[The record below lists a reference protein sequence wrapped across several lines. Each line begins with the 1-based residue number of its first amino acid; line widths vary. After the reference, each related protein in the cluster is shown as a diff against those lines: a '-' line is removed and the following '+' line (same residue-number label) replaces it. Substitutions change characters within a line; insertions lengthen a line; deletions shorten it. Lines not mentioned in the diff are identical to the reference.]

1 MLERLSWKRLVFELI
16 LCCIPAFLLGAF
28 LGHLP
33 WFLLAS
39 VTGLLIWHFWNLL
52 RLSWWLWV
60 DRSMTPPP
68 GSGSWEPL
76 LYGLHQ
82 MQMRNKKRRRE
93 LGSLIKRFRSG
104 AESLPDAVILTT
116 EEGTIFWCNGLAQQL
131 LGLRWPDDNGQNIL
145 NLLRYPEFTL
155 YLKKR
160 DFTRPHNL
168 KLNNGRHLEIRVM
181 PYSDKQWLMV
191 ARDVTQMH
199 QLEGARRNFFANVSH
214 ELRTPLTVLQGYLE
228 MMQEQTLEGAPREK
242 ALHTM
247 REQTHRMEGLV
258 KQLKVNHA
266 EAMKTIT
273 KHDRELMEKIRLY
286 RIQTQDQRDELNK
299 EKEELA
305 DQKKDL
311 EKKQEE
317 LQALE
322 EENQKLIDELNV
334 QSSETESDLAAAE
347 AAKED
352 YVSQLD
358 QLIADRNAQA
368 EKEEEA
374 RRQAEAN
381 QNAANNNSGS
391 GNTSSGSGNTSD
403 VLNTGDL
410 SFSWPLAGYGYGS
423 ITQYFGGMF
432 SGSPHG
438 GVDIGVPYGTP
449 IYAAESGQ
457 VISAEYHWSWGNNVL
472 IWHNGTYSTRYA
484 HCSSLAVSAGEYVEK
499 GQIVGYVGSTG
510 QSTGN
515 HLHFEVYQNGT
526 RVDPLNFV

>member
-16 LCCIPAFLLGAF
+16 LCCIPAFILGAIV
-28 LGHLP
+28 GHLP
-33 WFLLAS
+33 WFLLAA
-39 VTGLLIWHFWNLL
+39 VTGLLVWHFWNLL

-160 DFTRPHNL
+160 DFTGPHNL
-168 KLNNGRHLEIRVM
+168 RLNNGRHLEIRVM
-181 PYSDKQWLMV
+181 PYSDRQWLMV

-247 REQTHRMEGLV
+247 REQTFRMEGLV
-258 KQLKVNHA
+258 KQLLTLSKIEAAPSLALNDIIDVPMMLRVVEREAQTLSHNQHTLSFDVDNTLKVLGSEDELRSAISNLIYNAVNHTPKGTHIAVRWQHTPAGA
-266 EAMKTIT
+266 EFSVEDNGPGIGPEHLPRLTERFYRVDKARSRQTGGSGLGLAIV
-273 KHDRELMEKIRLY
+273 KHAVSHHESRLN
-286 RIQTQDQRDELNK
+286 I
-299 EKEELA
+299 
-305 DQKKDL
+305 
-311 EKKQEE
+311 
-317 LQALE
+317 
-322 EENQKLIDELNV
+322 
-334 QSSETESDLAAAE
+334 ESTLGKGTRFSFVIPE
-347 AAKED
+347 R
-352 YVSQLD
+352 
-358 QLIADRNAQA
+358 LIA
-368 EKEEEA
+368 KK
-374 RRQAEAN
+374 
-381 QNAANNNSGS
+381 
-391 GNTSSGSGNTSD
+391 
-403 VLNTGDL
+403 
-410 SFSWPLAGYGYGS
+410 
-423 ITQYFGGMF
+423 
-432 SGSPHG
+432 
-438 GVDIGVPYGTP
+438 
-449 IYAAESGQ
+449 
-457 VISAEYHWSWGNNVL
+457 SA
-472 IWHNGTYSTRYA
+472 
-484 HCSSLAVSAGEYVEK
+484 
-499 GQIVGYVGSTG
+499 
-510 QSTGN
+510 
-515 HLHFEVYQNGT
+515 
-526 RVDPLNFV
+526 

>member
-16 LCCIPAFLLGAF
+16 LSCIPALILGAIF
-28 LGHLP
+28 GYLP
-33 WFLLAS
+33 WFLLVA
-39 VTGLLIWHFWNLL
+39 VTGLLVWHFWNLL

-160 DFTRPHNL
+160 DFSRPHNL

-181 PYSDKQWLMV
+181 PYSDRQWLMV

-247 REQTHRMEGLV
+247 REQTFRMEGLV
-258 KQLKVNHA
+258 KQLLTLSKIEAAPSLALTDIIDVPMMLRVVEREAQTLSHNQHTLSFDVDNALKVLGSEDELRSAISNLVYNAVNHTPKGTHIAVRWQHTPAGA
-266 EAMKTIT
+266 EFSVEDNGPGIGSEHLPRLTERFYRVDKARSRQTGGSGLGLAIV
-273 KHDRELMEKIRLY
+273 KHAVSHHDSRLN
-286 RIQTQDQRDELNK
+286 I
-299 EKEELA
+299 
-305 DQKKDL
+305 
-311 EKKQEE
+311 
-317 LQALE
+317 
-322 EENQKLIDELNV
+322 
-334 QSSETESDLAAAE
+334 ESTLGKGTRFSFVIPE
-347 AAKED
+347 R
-352 YVSQLD
+352 
-358 QLIADRNAQA
+358 LIA
-368 EKEEEA
+368 KK
-374 RRQAEAN
+374 
-381 QNAANNNSGS
+381 
-391 GNTSSGSGNTSD
+391 
-403 VLNTGDL
+403 
-410 SFSWPLAGYGYGS
+410 
-423 ITQYFGGMF
+423 
-432 SGSPHG
+432 
-438 GVDIGVPYGTP
+438 
-449 IYAAESGQ
+449 
-457 VISAEYHWSWGNNVL
+457 SA
-472 IWHNGTYSTRYA
+472 
-484 HCSSLAVSAGEYVEK
+484 
-499 GQIVGYVGSTG
+499 
-510 QSTGN
+510 
-515 HLHFEVYQNGT
+515 
-526 RVDPLNFV
+526 